1 MDKKTV
7 NLPRRRFFADTG
19 AGIAAGAASVG
30 LGFSNRVT
38 AGNGPNIQTKLLVYV
53 FLRGGMDGLSF
64 MVPTSGPDQSAY
76 AQARDRTYIAPTDG
90 VLDLFGSGFGL
101 NPNCS
106 ALHNI
111 RNRVAFIH
119 ACGHPEN
126 ALTRSHF
133 DAQEQIELGT
143 PGDQTGSEGFLAR
156 YLSNISHDPT
166 SVFTS
171 MASSSN
177 TPVSLGGYTDV
188 ATLDSPSSFSPNSSF
203 PYADTHNIM
212 LREMYNGAGTL
223 DEAGLATMDA
233 VDFINSFDLGN
244 YQSANSSFPYP
255 DSGFANDL
263 ALIAQ
268 LWTLNL
274 GISVATVDRGGWDN
288 HTDMNPL
295 PNNFGFGARIGDI
308 SSSLR
313 AFYEDLAARGRAN
326 DVAIVVQTEFGRQ
339 VSENG
344 NFGTDHGYG
353 CPMLVIGGGINGGV
367 YGSFPGIQTQQRIG
381 DSVRPTTDFRRVHS
395 SVIDRVM
402 GRPDLVNDVFPGFPY
417 TPMNFTL

>member
-76 AQARDRTYIAPTDG
+76 AQAR
-90 VLDLFGSGFGL
+90 
-101 NPNCS
+101 
-106 ALHNI
+106 
-111 RNRVAFIH
+111 AFIH